1 MSHCTTFA
9 EAGLLVD
16 AGRRAPFLLTLCE
29 EDENELHITICC
41 AKAEP
46 NAQTPSTGN
55 AALDDILAH
64 CTPLCPDENAK
75 IKPSLKIT
83 CSIRCATNPTA
94 YLTQTKSAA
103 APIFARSNGPN
114 CSTIFPVPLMSILY
128 PMERTLPH
136 RGSTTAFTRR
146 IRSSTSLPRPSPRCA
161 RPFDVHAHILCQQMF
176 YSIRQSKRK
185 SPCLVTRA
193 F

>member
-9 EAGLLVD
+9 EAGRLVD

-55 AALDDILAH
+55 AALDDTLAH

-75 IKPSLKIT
+75 IELIFE
-83 CSIRCATNPTA
+83 N
-94 YLTQTKSAA
+94 YLLYQVRNESYCVFDADEVHSGTYLCT
-103 APIFARSNGPN
+103 FERSKLLDYL
-114 CSTIFPVPLMSILY
+114 PVPLMSILY

-176 YSIRQSKRK
+176 YSIRPSKRK

>member
-9 EAGLLVD
+9 EAGRLVD

-29 EDENELHITICC
+29 EDENELHITICY

-75 IKPSLKIT
+75 NELIFE
-83 CSIRCATNPTA
+83 N
-94 YLTQTKSAA
+94 YLLYQVRNESYCVFDADEVRGGTYLCT
-103 APIFARSNGPN
+103 FERSK
-114 CSTIFPVPLMSILY
+114 LLDY
-128 PMERTLPH
+128 
-136 RGSTTAFTRR
+136 
-146 IRSSTSLPRPSPRCA
+146 LPRA
-161 RPFDVHAHILCQQMF
+161 IDVHLIPDGTDAPA
-176 YSIRQSKRK
+176 S
-185 SPCLVTRA
+185 
-193 F
+193 

>member
-9 EAGLLVD
+9 EAGHLVD

-75 IKPSLKIT
+75 IELIFE
-83 CSIRCATNPTA
+83 N
-94 YLTQTKSAA
+94 YLLYQVRNESYCVFDADEVHSGTYLCT
-103 APIFARSNGPN
+103 FERSKLLDYL
-114 CSTIFPVPLMSILY
+114 PVPLMSILY

-146 IRSSTSLPRPSPRCA
+146 IRSSTSLPRPSPWCA

-185 SPCLVTRA
+185 SPCLTTRA

>member
-9 EAGLLVD
+9 EAGRLVD

-75 IKPSLKIT
+75 IELIFE
-83 CSIRCATNPTA
+83 N
-94 YLTQTKSAA
+94 YLLYQVRNESYCVFDADEVHSGTYLCT
-103 APIFARSNGPN
+103 FERSKLLDYL
-114 CSTIFPVPLMSILY
+114 PVPLMSILY

-146 IRSSTSLPRPSPRCA
+146 IRSSTSLPRPSPWCA

-185 SPCLVTRA
+185 SPCLTTRA

>member
-1 MSHCTTFA
+1 MSPCTTFA
-9 EAGLLVD
+9 EVGRLVD

-75 IKPSLKIT
+75 IELIFENYLLYQV
-83 CSIRCATNPTA
+83 RTNPTA
-94 YLTQTKSAA
+94 YLTQTKSTA

-128 PMERTLPH
+128 PMERTLSH
-136 RGSTTAFTRR
+136 RRSTTAFTRR

>member
-9 EAGLLVD
+9 EAGRLVD

-41 AKAEP
+41 VKAEP

-75 IKPSLKIT
+75 IELIFE
-83 CSIRCATNPTA
+83 N
-94 YLTQTKSAA
+94 YLLYQVRNESYCVFDTDEVHSGTYLCT
-103 APIFARSNGPN
+103 FERSKLLDYL
-114 CSTIFPVPLMSILY
+114 PVPLMSILY

-185 SPCLVTRA
+185 SPCRETRA

>member
-9 EAGLLVD
+9 EAGRLVD

-41 AKAEP
+41 VKAEP

-75 IKPSLKIT
+75 IELIFE
-83 CSIRCATNPTA
+83 N
-94 YLTQTKSAA
+94 YLLYQVRNESYCVFDADEVHSGTYLCT
-103 APIFARSNGPN
+103 FERSKLLDYL
-114 CSTIFPVPLMSILY
+114 PVPLMSILY

>member
-9 EAGLLVD
+9 EAGRLVD

-75 IKPSLKIT
+75 IELIFENYLLYQVRNESYCVFDADEVRSGTYLCTFERSKLLDYLPRAIDVHLNTRWNGRSRIVEALRHLHAESDHRHRCPVRAHGAHVLLTYTRIYYVNR
-83 CSIRCATNPTA
+83 CSIP
-94 YLTQTKSAA
+94 
-103 APIFARSNGPN
+103 
-114 CSTIFPVPLMSILY
+114 
-128 PMERTLPH
+128 
-136 RGSTTAFTRR
+136 
-146 IRSSTSLPRPSPRCA
+146 
-161 RPFDVHAHILCQQMF
+161 
-176 YSIRQSKRK
+176 
-185 SPCLVTRA
+185 
-193 F
+193 

>member
-9 EAGLLVD
+9 EAGRLVD

-75 IKPSLKIT
+75 IELIFE
-83 CSIRCATNPTA
+83 N
-94 YLTQTKSAA
+94 YLLYQVRNESYCVFDADEVRGGTYLCTFERSKLLDYLPRAIDVQLIPDGTD
-103 APIFARSNGPN
+103 APASWKHY
-114 CSTIFPVPLMSILY
+114 V
-128 PMERTLPH
+128 
-136 RGSTTAFTRR
+136 TRR

-176 YSIRQSKRK
+176 YSIRQPKRK

>member
-9 EAGLLVD
+9 EAGRLVD

-41 AKAEP
+41 VKAEP

-75 IKPSLKIT
+75 IELIFE
-83 CSIRCATNPTA
+83 N
-94 YLTQTKSAA
+94 YLLYQVRNESYCVFDADEVHSGTYLCT
-103 APIFARSNGPN
+103 FERSKLLDYL
-114 CSTIFPVPLMSILY
+114 PVPLMSILY

-146 IRSSTSLPRPSPRCA
+146 IRLSTSLPRPSPRCA

>member
-9 EAGLLVD
+9 EAGRLVD

-75 IKPSLKIT
+75 IELIFE
-83 CSIRCATNPTA
+83 N
-94 YLTQTKSAA
+94 YLLYQVRNESYCVFDADEVHSGTYLCT
-103 APIFARSNGPN
+103 FERSKLLDYL
-114 CSTIFPVPLMSILY
+114 PVPLMSILY

-185 SPCLVTRA
+185 SPCRETRA

>member
-9 EAGLLVD
+9 EAGRLVD

-29 EDENELHITICC
+29 EDETSCTSPSAALKRSQMHRLRPQEM
-41 AKAEP
+41 P
-46 NAQTPSTGN
+46 PSTTFSRTVRRC
-55 AALDDILAH
+55 APMK
-64 CTPLCPDENAK
+64 TPRSSS
-75 IKPSLKIT
+75 SLKIT

-94 YLTQTKSAA
+94 YLTQTKSTA

-176 YSIRQSKRK
+176 YSIRHSKRK

>member
-9 EAGLLVD
+9 EAGRLVD

-41 AKAEP
+41 VKAEP

-75 IKPSLKIT
+75 IELIFE
-83 CSIRCATNPTA
+83 N
-94 YLTQTKSAA
+94 YLLYQVRNESYCVFDADEVHSGTYLCT
-103 APIFARSNGPN
+103 FERSKLLDYL
-114 CSTIFPVPLMSILY
+114 PVPLMSILY
-128 PMERTLPH
+128 PMEQTLPH